1 MWREVQETTQLRG
14 ALEAFYQA
22 NCTSLSQNTQ
32 AKAACNGITTW
43 VKSLLSIDALKQ

>member
-22 NCTSLSQNTQ
+22 NCTSLYQNTQ